1 MVTRRLQLGPPV
13 LADLA
18 SSGPPGTT
26 TRDYELAVTA
36 LRNLPDH
43 SAADVNELAER
54 IGVQKLTLIGWLRA
68 DLQFARLAA
77 SKVNG

>member
-1 MVTRRLQLGPPV
+1 M
-13 LADLA
+13 AHKA
-18 SSGPPGTT
+18 SSESTAVTT
-26 TRDYELAVTA
+26 ADFELAVSA

-43 SAADVNELAER
+43 SVADVNELANR
-54 IGVQKLTLIGWLRA
+54 IGVQKLTLIGWSRA